1 MIRGWCLNRCI
12 QYTHKSINTHNAER
26 DLIMNNVTKFRNG
39 KGLKPVTRMPN
50 CLLKLKGKLD
60 SKRGS
65 TVADAYIEKLKRKCE
80 AIENVEAITAEGIL
94 SDDRKGS
101 AVAIYNISEK
111 QKFLDNKPEMK
122 ENTSAK
128 TIRENRRMTAQIS
141 SAESSIE
148 SGYTTLF
155 NVYQNIVS
163 IDTILDER
171 ITKNRKKTLEKVNAY
186 ISGVRSGKLKDYSVD
201 FEFLNDAYE
210 IYKQKHFEDD
220 EKIRKIVDSVHME
233 V

>member
-1 MIRGWCLNRCI
+1 
-12 QYTHKSINTHNAER
+12 
-26 DLIMNNVTKFRNG
+26 MNNVDKFRNG

-50 CLLKLKGKLD
+50 WLLKFKGKLD

-65 TVADAYIEKLKRKCE
+65 TVADAYIDKLKRKCE

-94 SDDRKGS
+94 SDDRKRS
-101 AVAIYNISEK
+101 SIAIYNIFEK
-111 QKFLDNKPEMK
+111 QRFLDNKPEIK

-128 TIRENRRMTAQIS
+128 TIRENRRTAGQIS
-141 SAESSIE
+141 SAKSSIE

-155 NVYQNIVS
+155 NVYHNIVN
-163 IDTILDER
+163 IDTVLDER
-171 ITKNRKKTLEKVNAY
+171 ITKNRKKALEKVNVY
-186 ISGVRSGKLKDYSVD
+186 ISGVRSGKLKDYNAD

-210 IYKQKHFEDD
+210 IYKQKHSEDD
-220 EKIRKIVDSVHME
+220 ERIRAIINSVHRE

>member
-1 MIRGWCLNRCI
+1 
-12 QYTHKSINTHNAER
+12 
-26 DLIMNNVTKFRNG
+26 MNNVDKFRNG

-50 CLLKLKGKLD
+50 WLLKFKGKLD

-65 TVADAYIEKLKRKCE
+65 TVADAYIDKLKRKCE

-94 SDDRKGS
+94 SDDRKRS
-101 AVAIYNISEK
+101 SIEIYNIFEK
-111 QKFLDNKPEMK
+111 QRFLDNKPEIK

-128 TIRENRRMTAQIS
+128 TIRENRRTAGQIS
-141 SAESSIE
+141 SAKSSIE

-155 NVYQNIVS
+155 NVYQNIVN
-163 IDTILDER
+163 IDTVLDER
-171 ITKNRKKTLEKVNAY
+171 ITKNRKKALEKVNVY
-186 ISGVRSGKLKDYSVD
+186 ISGVRSGKLKDYNAD

-210 IYKQKHFEDD
+210 IYKQKHSEDD
-220 EKIRKIVDSVHME
+220 ERIRAIINSVHRE

>member
-1 MIRGWCLNRCI
+1 
-12 QYTHKSINTHNAER
+12 
-26 DLIMNNVTKFRNG
+26 MNNVDKFRNG

-50 CLLKLKGKLD
+50 WLLKFKGKLD

-65 TVADAYIEKLKRKCE
+65 TVADAYIDKLKRKCE

-94 SDDRKGS
+94 SDDRKRS
-101 AVAIYNISEK
+101 SIAIYNIFEK
-111 QKFLDNKPEMK
+111 QRFLDNKPEIK

-128 TIRENRRMTAQIS
+128 TIRENRRTAGQIS
-141 SAESSIE
+141 SAKSSIE

-155 NVYQNIVS
+155 NVYQSIVN
-163 IDTILDER
+163 IDTVLDER
-171 ITKNRKKTLEKVNAY
+171 ITKNRKKALEKVNVY
-186 ISGVRSGKLKDYSVD
+186 ISGVRSGKLKDYNAD

-210 IYKQKHFEDD
+210 IYKQKHSEDD
-220 EKIRKIVDSVHME
+220 ERIRAIINSVHRE

>member
-1 MIRGWCLNRCI
+1 MD
-12 QYTHKSINTHNAER
+12 S
-26 DLIMNNVTKFRNG
+26 VTKFKNG

-50 CLLKLKGKLD
+50 WLLKFKGKLD

-65 TVADAYIEKLKRKCE
+65 TVADAYIDKLKRKCE

-94 SDDRKGS
+94 SDDRKRS
-101 AVAIYNISEK
+101 SIAIYNIFEK
-111 QKFLDNKPEMK
+111 QRFLDNKPEIK

-128 TIRENRRMTAQIS
+128 TIRENRRTAGQIS
-141 SAESSIE
+141 SAKSSIE

-155 NVYQNIVS
+155 NVYQNIVN
-163 IDTILDER
+163 IDTVLDER
-171 ITKNRKKTLEKVNAY
+171 ITKNRKKALEKVNVY
-186 ISGVRSGKLKDYSVD
+186 ISGVRSGKLKDYNAD

-210 IYKQKHFEDD
+210 IYKQKHSEDD
-220 EKIRKIVDSVHME
+220 ERIRAIINSVHRE